1 VGVMDKAM
9 ITLEKM
15 NMTHLEEVLALERL
29 CFSNPW
35 SYEAYRFELEDN
47 QLADYLVVLDA
58 GRVVGYG
65 GMWLIMD
72 EAHVTNIAIH
82 PQYRRRGLG
91 ELLLRCL
98 MTRAYVRGARRMT
111 LEVRRSN
118 HIAQRLYEKLG
129 FRGIGYRK
137 DYYSDNG
144 EDALIMWKEDLQ
156 PAGTGQGQDQE
167 QEPGRGE

>member
-1 VGVMDKAM
+1 MDKAM

>member
-1 VGVMDKAM
+1 ML
-9 ITLEKM
+9 TLEKM
-15 NMTHLEEVLALERL
+15 NTTHLEEVLALERL

-65 GMWLIMD
+65 GMWLVMD
-72 EAHVTNIAIH
+72 EAHITNIAIH
-82 PQYRRRGLG
+82 PRYRRRGLG

-98 MTRAYVRGARRMT
+98 MARAYLRGARRMT

-118 HIAQRLYEKLG
+118 RIAQRLYEKLG
-129 FRGIGYRK
+129 FRGVGYRRG
-137 DYYSDNG
+137 YYSDNG
-144 EDALIMWKEDLQ
+144 EDALIMWKDNLQ
-156 PAGTGQGQDQE
+156 PAGAGQE
-167 QEPGRGE
+167 QDRDKEFARGK